1 VKLLTLDNF
10 PITGFVK
17 SCDYKDS
24 VMFSKLAK
32 GIDTFTTK
40 QGEITSM
47 LIFPLLGV
55 VIYEVI
61 MRYGF
66 NAPTTWGFEATAFLY
81 GMHYMFGISYTDVK
95 KAHVQVDIFS
105 SLAPK
110 KVQAALAALTTLVL
124 FLPVMIAMTISASKF
139 AISSVEGL
147 ERNSTSWAPIIYPF
161 KIIMAL
167 CFAMLLLQGISNLIK
182 DLQVLFNNDK

>member
-1 VKLLTLDNF
+1 ML
-10 PITGFVK
+10 
-17 SCDYKDS
+17 
-24 VMFSKLAK
+24 SKLSK

-40 QGEITSM
+40 QGEYTSM
-47 LIFPLLGV
+47 LILPLLGV

-95 KAHVQVDIFS
+95 KGHVQVDIFS

-110 KVQAALAALTTLVL
+110 KVQAALGALTTLIFL
-124 FLPVMIAMTISASKF
+124 LPVMICMTVSASKF
-139 AISSVEGL
+139 AISSVIGL

-167 CFAMLLLQGISNLIK
+167 CFAMLVLQGISNLIK
-182 DLQVLFNNDK
+182 DLQVLFNNEK

>member
-1 VKLLTLDNF
+1 
-10 PITGFVK
+10 
-17 SCDYKDS
+17 
-24 VMFSKLAK
+24 MFSKIAK
-32 GIDTFTTK
+32 GIETFITK

-81 GMHYMFGISYTDVK
+81 GMHYMFGISFTDVK
-95 KAHVQVDIFS
+95 NGHVRVDIFS
-105 SLAPK
+105 SMATK
-110 KVQAALAALTTLVL
+110 KIQAALAALTTLVFL
-124 FLPVMIAMTISASKF
+124 LPVMIFMTYSSFTF
-139 AISSVEGL
+139 AWTSIQGL
-147 ERNSTSWAPIIYPF
+147 EKNPTSWAPVIFPF
-161 KIIMAL
+161 KVVMAV
-167 CFAMLLLQGISNLIK
+167 CFLFLLLQGVANLIK

>member
-1 VKLLTLDNF
+1 
-10 PITGFVK
+10 
-17 SCDYKDS
+17 
-24 VMFSKLAK
+24 MFSKLSK
-32 GIDTFTTK
+32 SIDTFTTK
-40 QGEITSM
+40 QGEYTSM
-47 LIFPLLGV
+47 LILPLLGV

-95 KAHVQVDIFS
+95 KGHVQVDIFS

-110 KVQAALAALTTLVL
+110 KVQAALSALTTLVL
-124 FLPVMIAMTISASKF
+124 FLPVMICMTVSASKF

>member
-1 VKLLTLDNF
+1 
-10 PITGFVK
+10 
-17 SCDYKDS
+17 
-24 VMFSKLAK
+24 MFSKIAN
-32 GIDTFTTK
+32 GIDAFTTK
-40 QGEITSM
+40 QGEYTSM
-47 LIFPLLGV
+47 LILPLLGV

-95 KAHVQVDIFS
+95 KGHVQVDIFS

-110 KVQAALAALTTLVL
+110 KIQAALGALTTIVL
-124 FLPVMIAMTISASKF
+124 FMPVMICMTVASTKF
-139 AISSVEGL
+139 AITSVQGL

-182 DLQVLFNNDK
+182 DLQVLFSNDK

>member
-1 VKLLTLDNF
+1 
-10 PITGFVK
+10 
-17 SCDYKDS
+17 
-24 VMFSKLAK
+24 MFSKIAN
-32 GIDTFTTK
+32 GIELFIRK
-40 QGEITSM
+40 QGDYTSM
-47 LIFPLLGV
+47 LILPLLGV

-95 KAHVQVDIFS
+95 KGHVQVDIFT

-110 KVQAALAALTTLVL
+110 KIQAALGALTTLVL
-124 FLPVMIAMTISASKF
+124 FLPVMICMTIASTKY
-139 AISSVEGL
+139 AISSVQGL
-147 ERNSTSWAPIIYPF
+147 ERNPTSWAPIIYPF
-161 KIIMAL
+161 KIVMAL
-167 CFAMLLLQGISNLIK
+167 CFAMLLLQGIANLIR

>member
-1 VKLLTLDNF
+1 
-10 PITGFVK
+10 
-17 SCDYKDS
+17 
-24 VMFSKLAK
+24 
-32 GIDTFTTK
+32 
-40 QGEITSM
+40 M
-47 LIFPLLGV
+47 LILPLLGV

-95 KAHVQVDIFS
+95 KGHVQVDIFS

-110 KVQAALAALTTLVL
+110 KVQAALGALTTIVL
-124 FLPVMIAMTISASKF
+124 FLPVMICMTIAAGKF
-139 AISSVEGL
+139 AITSVEGL
-147 ERNSTSWAPIIYPF
+147 ERNSTSWAPVIYPF

>member
-1 VKLLTLDNF
+1 
-10 PITGFVK
+10 
-17 SCDYKDS
+17 
-24 VMFSKLAK
+24 MFSKTAK
-32 GIDTFTTK
+32 SIETLITK

-81 GMHYMFGISYTDVK
+81 GLHYMFGISFTDVK
-95 KAHVQVDIFS
+95 KGHVQVDIFS

-110 KVQAALAALTTLVL
+110 KIQAALGALTTLV
-124 FLPVMIAMTISASKF
+124 FMLPVMFFMTYSSFTF
-139 AISSVEGL
+139 AWTSIQGL
-147 ERNSTSWAPIIYPF
+147 EKNPTSWAPPIYPL
-161 KIIMAL
+161 KVVMAV
-167 CFAMLLLQGISNLIK
+167 CFLFLLLQGVANLIK
-182 DLQVLFNNDK
+182 NLQVLFNNDK

>member
-1 VKLLTLDNF
+1 
-10 PITGFVK
+10 
-17 SCDYKDS
+17 
-24 VMFSKLAK
+24 MFSKIAN
-32 GIDTFTTK
+32 GIDKFTTK
-40 QGEITSM
+40 QGEYTSM
-47 LIFPLLGV
+47 LILPLLGV

-95 KAHVQVDIFS
+95 KGHVQVDIFS

-110 KVQAALAALTTLVL
+110 KIQAALAALTTIVL
-124 FLPVMIAMTISASKF
+124 FLPVMICMTVSASKF
-139 AISSVEGL
+139 AISSVQGL
-147 ERNSTSWAPIIYPF
+147 EKNSTSWAPAIYPF